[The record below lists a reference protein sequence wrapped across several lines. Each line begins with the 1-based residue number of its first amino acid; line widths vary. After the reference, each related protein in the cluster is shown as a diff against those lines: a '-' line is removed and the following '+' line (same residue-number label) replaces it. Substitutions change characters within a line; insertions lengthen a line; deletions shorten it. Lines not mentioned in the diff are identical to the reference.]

1 MMRWDRIYLQKCA
14 DAGINISLYGRY
26 VDDTNEVAEHTS
38 DGETDEELA
47 AKLQAIADTLMP
59 GLS

>member
-1 MMRWDRIYLQKCA
+1 MQKCA

-26 VDDTNEVAEHTS
+26 VDDINEVAEHTS

-47 AKLQAIADTLMP
+47 AKLQAIADT
-59 GLS
+59 